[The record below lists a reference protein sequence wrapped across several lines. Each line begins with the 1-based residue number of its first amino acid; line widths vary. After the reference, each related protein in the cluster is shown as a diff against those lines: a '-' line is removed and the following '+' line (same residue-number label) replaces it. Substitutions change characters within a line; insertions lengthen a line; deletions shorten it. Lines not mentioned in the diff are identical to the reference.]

1 MAKKHSKTNAR
12 LRKTLNQQQRQFQR
26 VKKELSAKLTQLDDD
41 LYNLLQS
48 HQFYQ
53 QAVIALVEE
62 NTEPEYWV
70 IGALTTQRC
79 LRQSGEQLINQ
90 LSQARQQ
97 LQL

>member
-1 MAKKHSKTNAR
+1 MSK
-12 LRKTLNQQQRQFQR
+12 RKSKATQQLRQFQR

-70 IGALTTQRC
+70 IEALTTQRW
-79 LRQSGEQLINQ
+79 LRQSGEQLINR
-90 LSQARQQ
+90 LNQAGQQ
-97 LQL
+97 LNH